1 MAGYD
6 PLTGEMRYPRPG
18 ESLMGGPP
26 ETTRRKK
33 KKKKKPGLAGEMS
46 EQEWEE
52 TIRTIGRG
60 WTSPEAQEKPEP
72 LIDYDGMPSDEAKRA
87 AANAAKSR
95 RGLSPST
102 PTSEPP
108 VDETPIEEP
117 PERGIDHLMDE
128 IDNAAKEHKW
138 PDEEKKNAENAIE
151 AFMDDDS
158 DLFYE
163 DLALAWTGDM
173 PGGHGIAYETNASG
187 EFKNDEIGVYYP
199 ETKET
204 EYFTSNEWADIR
216 RSSNER

>member
-6 PLTGEMRYPRPG
+6 PLTGEVRYPRPG

-33 KKKKKPGLAGEMS
+33 KRKPSLAGEMA

-60 WTSPEAQEKPEP
+60 WASPVVEEEESEP
-72 LIDYDGMPSDEAKRA
+72 LIDYDGMPPDEEIRELIATA
-87 AANAAKSR
+87 AR
-95 RGLSPST
+95 RRLGLPPSAPT
-102 PTSEPP
+102 PEPP
-108 VDETPIEEP
+108 VDETPIDEP
-117 PERGIDHLMDE
+117 PELGIDHLMDQ
-128 IDNAAKEHKW
+128 IDNAAKEHNW
-138 PDEEKKNAENAIE
+138 PEEEKKNAENAIE

-173 PGGHGIAYETNASG
+173 PAGHGIAYETNASG
-187 EFKNDEIGVYYP
+187 EFDDDEIGVYYP

-204 EYFTSNEWADIR
+204 EYFTSEEWADIR
-216 RSSNER
+216 RSNNE

>member
-33 KKKKKPGLAGEMS
+33 KRKPGLAGEMS
-46 EQEWEE
+46 EEEWEE

-72 LIDYDGMPSDEAKRA
+72 LIDITGMPLDEAI
-87 AANAAKSR
+87 R
-95 RGLSPST
+95 RGMEASAKKRRGTHPTPAAPTPEPSID
-102 PTSEPP
+102 EPP
-108 VDETPIEEP
+108 T
-117 PERGIDHLMDE
+117 RGIDHLMDE

-138 PDEEKKNAENAIE
+138 PDEEKKNAKNAIE

-187 EFKNDEIGVYYP
+187 EFEDDEIGVYYP

-216 RSSNER
+216 RSDGAR

>member
-33 KKKKKPGLAGEMS
+33 KKKPGLAGEMS
-46 EQEWEE
+46 EEEWER
-52 TIRTIGRG
+52 TLRTIGRG
-60 WTSPEAQEKPEP
+60 FTSPEAPEEPEP
-72 LIDYDGMPSDEAKRA
+72 LIDSAGMPLDEAIRRA
-87 AANAAKSR
+87 MEASAKSR

-163 DLALAWTGDM
+163 DLALAWTGDLF
-173 PGGHGIAYETNASG
+173 GKHAIGYETNASG
-187 EFKNDEIGVYYP
+187 EFDGDEVGVYYP

-204 EYFTSNEWADIR
+204 EYFTSKEWADIR